1 MNRTATQE
9 MSGAGDGAPLAIRD
23 VRGADRPRPR
33 APGLP
38 DVSVVMPARNAEATI
53 VSALDSVRR
62 QDYAGAIEAVVAD
75 GSDTETMSDILRRR
89 YPEITLLRNPARVAP
104 AGLCVAL
111 RAAAGAVIVRVDAHS
126 ILPPDYV
133 TRAVETLE
141 RTGAAEVGGRQ
152 APVGRSFFERA
163 VAAAMTTTL
172 GSGGAR
178 YRHRGAAGAVD
189 TVYLGVFRRDALDKV
204 GGYDPAISRN
214 EDYELNWRLRQGG
227 QVIWFNP
234 ELEVGYRPRGSLRE
248 LARQYLDNG
257 RWKREVLRRHPKSVR
272 ARHLAAPFLV
282 TALAVSGAL
291 AVGGAGAVAAALPGA
306 YASVLV
312 LTSAAVAVRRREPA
326 ALLLAPVLATMHLSW
341 GVGFFLPLRRD
352 RASAIA

>member
-1 MNRTATQE
+1 MNRTATQAAC
-9 MSGAGDGAPLAIRD
+9 GAGDIAPSPMRD
-23 VRGADRPRPR
+23 VRGADRPAPR

-38 DVSVVMPARNAEATI
+38 SVSVVMPARNAEATV

-62 QDYAGAIEAVVAD
+62 QDYAGAIETVVAD
-75 GSDTETMSDILRRR
+75 GSDTEAMSVVLRRR
-89 YPEITLLRNPARVAP
+89 YPEIKLLPNPARVAP

-141 RTGAAEVGGRQ
+141 KTGAAEVGGRQ
-152 APVGRSFFERA
+152 TPVGRSFFERA
-163 VAAAMTTTL
+163 VAAAMTTPL

-178 YRHRGAAGAVD
+178 YRHCGAAGAVD

-204 GGYDPAISRN
+204 GGYDPAMSRN

-227 QVIWFNP
+227 QVVWFDP
-234 ELEVGYRPRGSLRE
+234 ELEVVYRPRGSLGA

-257 RWKREVLRRHPKSVR
+257 RWKREMLRRHPKSVR
-272 ARHLAAPFLV
+272 ARHLAAPLLV
-282 TALAVSGAL
+282 AALAASGAL
-291 AVGGAGAVAAALPGA
+291 ALGGAAAFAAALPAA
-306 YASVLV
+306 YASVLI
-312 LTSAAVAVRRREPA
+312 LASAAVAARRREPA

-352 RASAIA
+352 RTSASV

>member
-23 VRGADRPRPR
+23 FRGADRPRPR
-33 APGLP
+33 ALGLP

-62 QDYAGAIEAVVAD
+62 QDYAGAMEAVVAD
-75 GSDTETMSDILRRR
+75 GSDTDALSAIVRRR
-89 YPEITLLRNPARVAP
+89 YREIKLLPNPAGVTR
-104 AGLCVAL
+104 AGLRIAL
-111 RAAAGAVIVRVDAHS
+111 RAAEGEVIVRLDAHS

-141 RTGAAEVGGRQ
+141 RTGAAVVGGRQ
-152 APVGRSFFERA
+152 VAAGRSFFERA
-163 VAAAMTTTL
+163 VAAAMMTTL

-178 YRHRGAAGAVD
+178 YRHRGAAGAAD
-189 TVYLGVFRRDALDKV
+189 TVYLGVFRRDMMDKV
-204 GGYDPAISRN
+204 GGYDSTMGRN

-227 QVIWFNP
+227 QVVWFDP
-234 ELEVGYRPRGSLRE
+234 ELQVVYRPRSSFQA

-257 RWKREVLRRHPKSVR
+257 RWKREMLRRHPKSVR
-272 ARHLAAPFLV
+272 ARHLAAPLLA

-291 AVGGAGAVAAALPGA
+291 AVGGAGTVAAALPAA

-312 LTSAAVAVRRREPA
+312 LASVAVAARRREPA

-352 RASAIA
+352 RASASA